1 MHNRAL
7 SGTKLLVEQYDQN
20 VVDCINFLV
29 DCEELSREEKML
41 FVKKARKALGQTALL
56 LSGGGSIS
64 MYHAGKS
71 EGEKRAGGEEGGE
84 IDGTSTSILVFLS
97 GSECL
102 GK

>member
-1 MHNRAL
+1 MVKESRSMDESTPTSTAPTPLLQALHNRAL
-7 SGTKLLVEQYDQN
+7 SGTKLLVEQYDQK

-71 EGEKRAGGEEGGE
+71 EGYEGGK
-84 IDGTSTSILVFLS
+84 IY
-97 GSECL
+97 
-102 GK
+102 